1 MTGKYIGKIEVG
13 AIISTILL
21 LARVVVSQNPAEIP
35 ADKSQVNAWFNANVK
50 PASARVGTI
59 DPALAQ
65 AEAEPKIIKVV
76 QGGGGDFDTITKAIE
91 SVPTGNTKRVIISIG
106 PGVYREKIKIERTK
120 PFITL
125 IGDPKSMANLT
136 FDGTAK
142 QYGTVDSATLIV
154 ESDFFVAANL
164 FIVNIAPKPDGEME
178 GAQGV
183 SLRVSGD
190 KAAFYNCK
198 IIGFQNTLCDDKGN
212 HFFMNCYIRG
222 TVDFIFGNGK
232 SLYLGTELYV
242 EEDKR
247 QTVITAQDRENN
259 EQDHTGFSF
268 VQCKITG
275 TAKGAYLGRAGKSS
289 PRVVFAF
296 TDMSNV
302 VHPEG
307 WSHNLTPERAQT
319 LFYGEYKCSGLGAD
333 SAARVP
339 YSSQLT
345 ETVALRFLTL
355 GFIDGSKWLLPPP
368 NLKMDKTIV
377 LLGTHAQLYE

>member
-1 MTGKYIGKIEVG
+1 
-13 AIISTILL
+13 
-21 LARVVVSQNPAEIP
+21 
-35 ADKSQVNAWFNANVK
+35 NAWFNANVK

-65 AEAEPKIIKVV
+65 AEAEPKVIKVV

-106 PGVYREKIKIERTK
+106 PGAYREKIKIERTK

-125 IGDPKSMANLT
+125 IGDPKN
-136 FDGTAK
+136 GK
-142 QYGTVDSATLIV
+142 
-154 ESDFFVAANL
+154 
-164 FIVNIAPKPDGEME
+164 ME
-178 GAQGV
+178 GEQGV

-198 IIGFQNTLCDDKGN
+198 IIGFRNTLCDDKGN

-232 SLYLGTELYV
+232 SLYLETELYV
-242 EEDKR
+242 EADKGL
-247 QTVITAQDRENN
+247 TAITAQERGNN
-259 EQDHTGFSF
+259 EQDRTGFSF

-275 TAKGAYLGRAGKSS
+275 TAQGAYLGRARKSS

-296 TDMSNV
+296 SDMSNV
-302 VHPEG
+302 VNPEG
-307 WSHNLTPERAQT
+307 WSHDLSPERAQT
-319 LFYGEYKCSGLGAD
+319 VFYGEYKCSGPGA
-333 SAARVP
+333 APAGRVP

-345 ETVALRFLTL
+345 ETVARQFLTL
-355 GFIDGSKWLLPPP
+355 GFVDGSKWLLPPP
-368 NLKMDKTIV
+368 NV
-377 LLGTHAQLYE
+377 Q